1 MLCLCLESALVSF
14 RRRLCVDGPILR
26 RFVGNTGLG
35 NWDLGFID
43 HCYAKLDSEWVM
55 EERRKNHLGSG
66 ERRKA
71 DAERIADALKRR
83 GRTAIHV
90 RGTGMLPLVR
100 PGDVALI
107 RRDKLENMRA
117 GDVVLI
123 QRGDQLVAKRI
134 GEDGD
139 SGGAEIL
146 DLGEEMV
153 AGRADGQDGS
163 GRGQQVGQQ
172 QGKQLGEQ
180 QECLG
185 KIVRVR
191 REKKKIDLGAR
202 NTATESGV
210 SVVFGPAR

>member
-1 MLCLCLESALVSF
+1 M
-14 RRRLCVDGPILR
+14 DGPTLR

-55 EERRKNHLGSG
+55 EERRKNRAGSG

-71 DAERIADALKRR
+71 DAERIVDALKRR

-90 RGTGMLPLVR
+90 RGTSMLPLVR

-117 GDVVLI
+117 GDVVLM
-123 QRGDQLVAKRI
+123 QRGEQLIAKRI
-134 GEDGD
+134 GEDED
-139 SGGAEIL
+139 TGGAGIL
-146 DLGEEMV
+146 GLGEVM
-153 AGRADGQDGS
+153 GGDGDGQDVS
-163 GRGQQVGQQ
+163 GRGQKVDQQ
-172 QGKQLGEQ
+172 QREQLGEQ

-191 REKKKIDLGAR
+191 REKKKIELGAQTTPTR
-202 NTATESGV
+202 AGD
-210 SVVFGPAR
+210 SVVLRPPR

>member
-1 MLCLCLESALVSF
+1 
-14 RRRLCVDGPILR
+14 
-26 RFVGNTGLG
+26 
-35 NWDLGFID
+35 
-43 HCYAKLDSEWVM
+43 
-55 EERRKNHLGSG
+55 
-66 ERRKA
+66 
-71 DAERIADALKRR
+71 
-83 GRTAIHV
+83 
-90 RGTGMLPLVR
+90 MLPLVR

-117 GDVVLI
+117 GDVVLM

-134 GEDGD
+134 GEDED
-139 SGGAEIL
+139 AGGAEIL

-153 AGRADGQDGS
+153 AGGADGQDGS